1 MGDTRTSPK
10 VSVFTGRKS
19 GFETMQSAYLKGSRS
34 GLLKTSGSS
43 AIKKKDISD
52 SNIKG
57 GMSKDFED
65 SCIVQEDSIN
75 ENQENMKNTGNV
87 IGKVGMSSKMSS
99 QVRSSTNLDHSAKP
113 SICASEK
120 SLFDQSRD
128 NFVSRT
134 IDYRQ

>member
-1 MGDTRTSPK
+1 M
-10 VSVFTGRKS
+10 
-19 GFETMQSAYLKGSRS
+19 
-34 GLLKTSGSS
+34 
-43 AIKKKDISD
+43 KKKDISD

-65 SCIVQEDSIN
+65 SCIVQEDSVN
-75 ENQENMKNTGNV
+75 ENQENMKNTGNI

-113 SICASEK
+113 SICASSNLEK

-128 NFVSRT
+128 FVSKT
-134 IDYRQ
+134 IDYRK